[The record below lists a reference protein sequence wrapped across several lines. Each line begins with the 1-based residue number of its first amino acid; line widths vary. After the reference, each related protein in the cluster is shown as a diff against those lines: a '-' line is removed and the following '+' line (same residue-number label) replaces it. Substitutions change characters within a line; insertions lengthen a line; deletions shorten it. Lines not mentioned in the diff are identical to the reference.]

1 MQFVVSVVLAR
12 IIAPEAY
19 GTITL
24 VLVFAQIL
32 QVFVDSGLG
41 NALIQ
46 KKDARMIWIFRLY
59 FSLIYFVVLAY
70 MEFFFS
76 YAPCIAK
83 FYNDLSLTAIIRVLC
98 LTVVISGLKK
108 CTTSI
113 CFKDNAV

>member
-1 MQFVVSVVLAR
+1 MKVNKQIVIYNLIWRFMERIGAQLVQFVVSVVLAR

-46 KKDARMIWIFRLY
+46 KKMRMIWIFRLY

-76 YAPCIAK
+76 MR
-83 FYNDLSLTAIIRVLC
+83 RVLPNFIMIY
-98 LTVVISGLKK
+98 L
-108 CTTSI
+108 
-113 CFKDNAV
+113 